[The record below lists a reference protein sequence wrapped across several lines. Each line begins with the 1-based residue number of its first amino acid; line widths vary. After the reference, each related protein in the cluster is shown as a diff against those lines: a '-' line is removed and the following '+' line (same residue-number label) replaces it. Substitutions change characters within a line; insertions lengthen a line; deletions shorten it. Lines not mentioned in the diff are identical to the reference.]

1 MYTIKNY
8 VRADS
13 LEQAYELLKK
23 GRNNI
28 IIGGNLWL
36 KMGKRNILNAIDLSG
51 LSLDKIEEEEEGY
64 RIGCMVS
71 LRDLEVHQGLNDRF
85 GHIFYEA
92 LHHIVGVQFRNMA
105 TVGGSVFPRFG
116 FSDVLSV
123 FLACDAYVDLY
134 QRGTV
139 SLKEFV
145 SMPMEK
151 DILTHIYI
159 KKDNREVRYQSFR
172 MTETDFP
179 SLTCAVAKV
188 GEEWETVLG
197 ARPLPAVKIH
207 KISLKDPKD
216 EEQRRNYIEE
226 VVKQVSFGTNMRG
239 SADYRKELARV
250 LIGRCIKEI
259 AEDKVC

>member
-13 LEQAYELLKK
+13 LEQAYELMQK

-36 KMGKRNILNAIDLSG
+36 KMGQRNILNAIDLSG
-51 LSLDKIEEEEEGY
+51 LGLDKIEENEEGY
-64 RIGCMVS
+64 LIGCMVS
-71 LRDLEVHQGLNDRF
+71 LRELEVHQGLNDRF
-85 GHIFYEA
+85 NHIFYEA
-92 LHHIVGVQFRNMA
+92 LHHIVGVQFRNLA

-123 FLACDAYVDLY
+123 LMACDTYVDLY
-134 QRGTV
+134 HAGRV
-139 SLKEFV
+139 PLSEFV
-145 SMPMEK
+145 SMPRDK

-159 KKDNREVRYQSFR
+159 KKDTRKVRYKSFR
-172 MTETDFP
+172 NTETDFP

-188 GEEWETVLG
+188 EKDWEVVLG
-197 ARPLPAVKIH
+197 ARPLQAIKIT
-207 KISLKDPKD
+207 IAELKDPLD
-216 EEQRRNYIEE
+216 EKQRKEFTEE
-226 VVKQVSFGTNMRG
+226 VLKRTAFGSNMRG
-239 SADYRKELARV
+239 SAQYRRELARV